1 MCELILFC
9 SASNRTSALLT
20 VVSGSAGSGAL
31 QSQIKQ
37 ALNNIGNQFIPTF
50 TTAEQ
55 LMPRFSVANITRYG
69 KNSQETASLST
80 SYYLIISTYCAK
92 DGCVSELTMFS
103 DALEWPET
111 DIGQTVSLSCPC
123 GDLSLG
129 VGHPSAQRQCTS
141 ATATFTSGARWSNA
155 NDAACNFTRST
166 EELCQVPAEVRKT
179 IAARIS
185 ILKYGLLF

>member
-55 LMPRFSVANITRYG
+55 LMPRFLVANITRYG
-69 KNSQETASLST
+69 KKMLHYQLANFN
-80 SYYLIISTYCAK
+80 YYAT

-129 VGHPSAQRQCTS
+129 VGHPSAQRQCS
-141 ATATFTSGARWSNA
+141 GSFTSGAQWSSA
-155 NDAACNFTRST
+155 SDTACNFTRST